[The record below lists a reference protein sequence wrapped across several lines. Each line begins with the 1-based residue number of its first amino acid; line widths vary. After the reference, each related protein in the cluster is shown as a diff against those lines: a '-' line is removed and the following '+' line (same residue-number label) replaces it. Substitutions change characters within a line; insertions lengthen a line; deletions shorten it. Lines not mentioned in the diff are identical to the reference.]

1 MSIRLRDLSNWPLP
15 PHQSSVR
22 DNVRNL
28 SPVSHEWQLMR
39 IHVTWLEDCTIR
51 YGFDNVDETLRH
63 LIYLSNSEPIKHK
76 RLIFRIKRCLH
87 CHVGARAGQHPKVS
101 LTANV
106 HQFQLQ
112 WLQTVTEKC
121 SITSVDKCVRIICDF
136 YQSRVKEAA
145 NIKGSRQ
152 EQEAAGRLRET
163 EIFGKRRSEDERF
176 TNALSTWHTC
186 CKQKDEEKQLQQKEI
201 PDLKDLASDPAA
213 CSDQDSAAAMAR
225 CQVGRSSA
233 SYAALMGETAE
244 ETDARRAKELM
255 MQDSEEAK
263 KNRAFIRKV
272 LHM

>member
-15 PHQSSVR
+15 PHQSSAR
-22 DNVRNL
+22 DNVRIL
-28 SPVSHEWQLMR
+28 SPVTHVWELMR
-39 IHVTWLEDCTIR
+39 IHLMWLEDCTIR

-63 LIYLSNSEPIKHK
+63 LIYLSNSEPVKHK

-101 LTANV
+101 LTASV
-106 HQFQLQ
+106 HHFQWQ

-121 SITSVDKCVRIICDF
+121 GITSIEKCVRIICDF

-145 NIKGSRQ
+145 NINGSSQ
-152 EQEAAGRLRET
+152 EQEDAGRLKEK
-163 EIFGKRRSEDERF
+163 EIFGTRRSEDERF
-176 TNALSTWHTC
+176 TRALSRWHIC
-186 CKQKDEEKQLQQKEI
+186 CKHDDEEKKRQQKEN
-201 PDLKDLASDPAA
+201 PDLKDLVNDPAA

-233 SYAALMGETAE
+233 SYAAAMGETTE
-244 ETDARRAKELM
+244 ETNARRAKELV
-255 MQDSEEAK
+255 MQESEEAK

-272 LHM
+272 LFM